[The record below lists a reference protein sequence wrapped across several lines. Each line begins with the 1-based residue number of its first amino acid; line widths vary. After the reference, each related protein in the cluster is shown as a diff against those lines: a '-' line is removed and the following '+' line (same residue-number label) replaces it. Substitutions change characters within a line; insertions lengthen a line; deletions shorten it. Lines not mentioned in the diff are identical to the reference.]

1 VARTLKECGPAR
13 KVVCV
18 QRQID
23 ADFAAYV
30 RARQYHLLRAAYLI
44 CGDADLAQDLLQEAF
59 VKLAVRWE
67 RLRDERPDAYVRTI
81 LYRDAVSAWRKTRR
95 EDLAGLDVADRG
107 APAEQDDTSAR
118 LDTMRALDA
127 LTPRQ
132 RAVIV
137 ARYFDDR
144 SERETADLLDISLGT
159 VKSTAHDALTRLR
172 ERVPD
177 LFVTTEGYP

>member
-1 VARTLKECGPAR
+1 M
-13 KVVCV
+13 

-23 ADFAAYV
+23 PDFAAYV
-30 RARQYHLLRAAYLI
+30 RARQTHLLRAAYLV
-44 CGDADLAQDLLQEAF
+44 CGDADLAQDLLQDAF
-59 VKLAVRWE
+59 VKLAIRWG
-67 RLRDERPDAYVRTI
+67 RLRDELPDAYVRTI

-95 EDLAGLDVADRG
+95 EDLAGLGVPERPTTG
-107 APAEQDDTSAR
+107 EQDETSAR

-144 SERETADLLDISLGT
+144 SERETADLLGVSLGT
-159 VKSTAHDALTRLR
+159 VKSTAHDALARLR

-177 LFVTTEGYP
+177 LFVTSEGNP